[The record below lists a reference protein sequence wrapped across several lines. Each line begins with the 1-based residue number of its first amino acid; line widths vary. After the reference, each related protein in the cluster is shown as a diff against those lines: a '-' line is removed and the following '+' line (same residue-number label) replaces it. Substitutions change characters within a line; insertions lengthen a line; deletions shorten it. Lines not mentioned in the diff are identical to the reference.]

1 MLSCIQPRCPRI
13 HDAGWRDVYK
23 RRACAPAEQ
32 SSASSG
38 KGAAFTLGL
47 LLGGAALAAVAVVLA
62 AYTYRSSRRSKSRS
76 AVAGRSAREI
86 QGRAGAS
93 PGPEQLVAISSL

>member
-1 MLSCIQPRCPRI
+1 MVQVSTIVVV
-13 HDAGWRDVYK
+13 G
-23 RRACAPAEQ
+23 
-32 SSASSG
+32 SSVLLISFFNISYTFV
-38 KGAAFTLGL
+38 FTLGL

-93 PGPEQLVAISSL
+93 PGPEHLVAISSL